1 MKQTLLFRLIAVCI
15 LSFAFFGNT
24 NAQVTKSAFSFGA
37 PKIINIKQIAEYE
50 KNNPVTLT
58 PRFIEQGED
67 RDKFILKPGPVD
79 KNAKVHQLVQTQ
91 AANQVTLNSPVASQ
105 NFQGILDNGTLI
117 PPDINGA
124 VGTSYVVETT
134 NQQFNIY
141 NKSSG
146 SLHNTLSITSFFS
159 ASGLYNFYDPHITYD
174 PNNDRFI
181 IGIDAQTGTASSS
194 PSAFAVAISQ
204 TGDPTGNWY
213 VYTVVCTPSAPTD
226 FMDYDQLGFNNNWI
240 VMTGNDFPASGANK
254 SYIYVWPRATL
265 YSGGSGT
272 ATTFTDL
279 TNLLLSPATTCDAS
293 QNTLYLV
300 SDRNGNSGGNGYVNI
315 ASITGTSSSPVYN
328 AGSQLG
334 INQPWKEPTT
344 LVKAPESGETAAHG
358 IECGDTRIHSVIYKN
373 GSLWFTHTVFL
384 PATGTTTHSGV
395 DWWQINPSSLT
406 VLQFDRIADA
416 NSKIWY
422 YYPSLNVNANNDML
436 VGYSSSSSTTFAGAQ
451 YALRLAADAQNTVE
465 TPVQYV
471 NGLAGYYKTY
481 GGGRNRW
488 GDYSGTAFDPVDG
501 SFWTFQEW
509 ANTGNNWGTQIAHIP
524 ASGAPPVCNT
534 PGSLTTTAITNTSA
548 TLGWASVSGAASY
561 NVQYRVVG
569 TSTWTSVNIATNSY
583 NATGLTAGTNYEW
596 QVQTVCSGTST
607 SAFTASV
614 NFTTT
619 STCAMPGSLTTSG
632 ITNTGA
638 TFGWG
643 AVTGATGYNVRYRIV
658 GTSTWSTAAATN
670 SYSATGLTAG
680 TNYEW
685 QVQTICSGSTTS
697 AFTGSTTFT
706 TTGGCSTPTGLSSS
720 AITTTTATVGWT
732 AVSGATGYN
741 LQYKVST
748 AGSFTT
754 ISNLTATSY
763 NLTGLTAATIYQF
776 QVQAI
781 CSGGNSAYSSASSFT
796 TSSGSITY
804 CASKG
809 ITTYEYINK
818 VALGSI
824 SNTSGN
830 NGGYGDYTALSTN
843 LTAGS
848 TYTITMTPGFA
859 STKYAESWTVYIDYN
874 QDGTL
879 NGTGETV
886 LKVKSTKTGT
896 ASGSFKVP
904 TTAKNGATRLRIQMN
919 YGSYSTNPCA
929 TLTYGEVEDYTVNIS
944 GGASP
949 LYVSGD
955 TPGLQNEIISNTL
968 SVIPN
973 PLSGRANATAVYNLA
988 KTGNTTLKVVDL
1000 EGRSLYSVDLG
1011 LQSAGQHNYLLSN
1024 VTNRLSSGYYVVVL
1038 VQDGH
1043 VISNNRLVIGR

>member
-1 MKQTLLFRLIAVCI
+1 MKQTLLFRLIAICI
-15 LSFAFFGNT
+15 LSLAFFGNSD
-24 NAQVTKSAFSFGA
+24 AQVTKSTFNFGT
-37 PKIINIKQIAEYE
+37 PDIVNFKKIAESE
-50 KNNPVTLT
+50 KNKPVTLT

-79 KNAKVHQLVQTQ
+79 KNAKVQQVVQTN
-91 AANQVTLNSPVASQ
+91 AANQVELNSPVASQ

-141 NKSSG
+141 NKSNG
-146 SLHNTLSITSFFS
+146 SLHNTVSITSFFS

-181 IGIDAQTGTASSS
+181 IGIDAQTGTSSSS

-204 TGDPTGNWY
+204 TGDPTGSWY
-213 VYTVVCTPSAPTD
+213 IYKVVCTPSAPSD
-226 FMDYDQLGFNNNWI
+226 FMDYDQLGYNNNWI

-265 YSGGSGT
+265 YAGGSGT

-279 TNLLLSPATTCDAS
+279 TNLLLSPATTYDAS

-315 ASITGTSSSPVYN
+315 ATITGTPSAPVYS

-344 LVKAPESGETAAHG
+344 LLKAPESGESASHG
-358 IECGDTRIHSVIYKN
+358 IECGDTRIHSVIYRN
-373 GSLWFTHTVFL
+373 GSLWFTHTIFL
-384 PATGTTTHSGV
+384 PATGTTTNSGV
-395 DWWQINPSSLT
+395 DWWQVNPSSLT
-406 VLQFDRIADA
+406 VLQFNRIADA
-416 NSKIWY
+416 NSQIWY
-422 YYPSLNVNANNDML
+422 YYPSLDVNANNDML

-451 YALRLAADAQNTVE
+451 YALHLSTDAASTVE

-488 GDYSGTAFDPVDG
+488 GDFSGTAFDPVDG

-509 ANTGNNWGTQIAHIP
+509 ANTGSNWGTQIAHVP
-524 ASGAPPVCNT
+524 ASAASNCNA
-534 PGSLTTTAITNTSA
+534 PGSLTTTNIANTSA
-548 TLGWASVSGAASY
+548 TFGWAAVS
-561 NVQYRVVG
+561 
-569 TSTWTSVNIATNSY
+569 
-583 NATGLTAGTNYEW
+583 
-596 QVQTVCSGTST
+596 
-607 SAFTASV
+607 
-614 NFTTT
+614 
-619 STCAMPGSLTTSG
+619 
-632 ITNTGA
+632 
-638 TFGWG
+638 
-643 AVTGATGYNVRYRIV
+643 GATGYNVQYRIV
-658 GTSTWSTAAATN
+658 GTSTWSTASASSNTYN
-670 SYSATGLTAG
+670 ATGLTAG
-680 TNYEW
+680 SNYEW
-685 QVQTICSGSTTS
+685 QVQTVCSSTSTS
-697 AFTGSTTFT
+697 QFTASATFT
-706 TTGGCSTPTGLSSS
+706 TTGGCAIPGGLTSS
-720 AITTTTATVGWT
+720 AITTTSATVGWT
-732 AVSGATGYN
+732 AVSGASAYN
-741 LQYKVST
+741 LQYEVGST
-748 AGSFTT
+748 GTFTT
-754 ISNLTATSY
+754 VSNITGTSY
-763 NLTGLTAATIYQF
+763 NITGLVAGTTYQF
-776 QVQAI
+776 QVQAV
-781 CSGGNSAYSSASSFT
+781 CSGGNSAYSSLASFA
-796 TSSGSITY
+796 TSSGTITY

-809 ITTYEYINK
+809 TTTYEYINK
-818 VALGSI
+818 IVLGSI

-830 NGGYGDYTALSTN
+830 NGGYGDYTALSAN

-848 TYTITMTPGFA
+848 TYTITMTPGFTG
-859 STKYAESWTVYIDYN
+859 TKYAESWTVYIDYN

-886 LKVKSTKTGT
+886 LEVKSARTGT

-904 TTAKNGATRLRIQMN
+904 TTAKNGSTRLRIQMN
-919 YGSYSTNPCA
+919 YGGYSTNPCA

-955 TPGLQNEIISNTL
+955 TRGLQNEIISNTL

-973 PLSGRANATAVYNLA
+973 PLSGKANATAVYNLA
-988 KTGNTTLKVVDL
+988 KTGNTMLKVVDL

-1011 LQSAGQHNYLLSN
+1011 LQSEGQHNYLLSN